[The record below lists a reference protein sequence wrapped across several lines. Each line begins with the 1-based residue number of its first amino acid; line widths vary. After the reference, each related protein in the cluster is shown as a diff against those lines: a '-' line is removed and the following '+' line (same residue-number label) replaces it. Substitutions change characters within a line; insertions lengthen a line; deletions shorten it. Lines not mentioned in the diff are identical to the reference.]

1 MSQQVLWEVVKGNN
15 AFLVKRNGLTLSTD
29 PFNNTGVQT
38 YSSTG
43 FISKNAVGVVST
55 QGKVNQINNINL
67 VAKKSTKFQQADRK
81 AKNTQSVYASTLA
94 VKHGV
99 HTASRV
105 IRKRFG
111 TSRLGSQ
118 KAALRKLVK
127 LNRANAVRRRNEL
140 AAAKAQKK

>member
-38 YSSTG
+38 YGNTG
-43 FISKNAVGVVST
+43 FISQNAVGVVPTS
-55 QGKVNQINNINL
+55 GKTNQINNINL
-67 VAKKSTKFQQADRK
+67 VARKSTKFQQVDRK
-81 AKNTQSVYASTLA
+81 SKNTQSVYASTLA

-111 TSRLGSQ
+111 TSRLGLQ
-118 KAALRKLVK
+118 KAALRKLVN
-127 LNRANAVRRRNEL
+127 LNRSNAVRRRNEV

>member
-55 QGKVNQINNINL
+55 SGKVNQINNINL
-67 VAKKSTKFQQADRK
+67 VTKKSTKFQQADRK
-81 AKNTQSVYASTLA
+81 TKNTQSVYASTLA

-111 TSRLGSQ
+111 TSRVGLQ
-118 KAALRKLVK
+118 RAALRKLVK

>member
-15 AFLVKRNGLTLSTD
+15 AFLVKRNGLRLSTD

-43 FISKNAVGVVST
+43 FITNNAIGVVPT
-55 QGKVNQINNINL
+55 QAKTNQINNVNL
-67 VAKKSTKFQQADRK
+67 VTRKSTKFQQADRK
-81 AKNTQSVYASTLA
+81 NKNTQSVYASTLS
-94 VKHGV
+94 VKHGI

-111 TSRLGSQ
+111 TRRLGLQ
-118 KAALRKLVK
+118 KAALRKLVN
-127 LNRANAVRRRNEL
+127 LNRANAVRRRNEI
-140 AAAKAQKK
+140 AATKAQKR